1 MEMKRTLALLFFTGI
16 LGVATSLTGG
26 KLNAESPSKST
37 QLNSRTV
44 FERRILPIFKS
55 ASPSTCSEC
64 HLSGVDLKQYILPSE
79 GETFASLL
87 KQGLIDAKKPDE
99 SRLLKLMRMSTPKSA
114 ILTKEAREREYEAFR
129 EWIETAVK
137 DAKLGG
143 SPTLKIGPSVSNKVI
158 QHTRIDSVIDSFTR
172 NIWSQEGRCMGC
184 HRPGT
189 TENEGFYKQY
199 GERVRWFVP
208 DDPEATMRKIL
219 AQKLVDVENPG
230 QSLLLLKP
238 MNKTPHGGG
247 EKFVENDTTYR
258 MFRGWIDD
266 YVKSVKGKYLSEKD
280 LPEPTKVGLAYTQSI
295 LEVNQTPESWIKK
308 SLTVEIYAWNT
319 SLKDWEPKLIATGDR
334 EVGDNR
340 ATNVLVFRVFPA
352 GGPEEKAAWR
362 QTRLASGRY
371 LLKYF
376 VNTAPQISKVAL
388 ANSPAFYQGKQEII
402 SDWKTG
408 WGGLTHVAVKIDT
421 GK

>member
-1 MEMKRTLALLFFTGI
+1 MKRTLNLLFLTGI
-16 LGVATSLTGG
+16 LGVTSALTGG
-26 KLNAESPSKST
+26 ILRAESPVGSKRIDSP
-37 QLNSRTV
+37 TV

-64 HLSGVDLKQYILPSE
+64 HLSGVDLKDYIRPSE

-87 KQGLIDAKKPDE
+87 KQGLIDAKKPDK
-99 SRLLKLMRMSTPKSA
+99 SRLLKLIRMSTPKSA
-114 ILTKEAREREYEAFR
+114 LLTKAAREREYEAFR
-129 EWIETAVK
+129 EWIETSVK
-137 DAKLGG
+137 NAKLAG
-143 SPTLKIGPSVSNKVI
+143 SPILKIGSSVSNKVI
-158 QHTRIDSVIDSFTR
+158 RHTRIDSVVDSFTR

-189 TENEGFYKQY
+189 AENEGFYKQY

-219 AQKLVDVENPG
+219 AQKLVDLENPG

-238 MNKTPHGGG
+238 MNKAPHGGG

-266 YVKSVKGKYLSEKD
+266 YVKSVKGNYLSEKD
-280 LPEPTKVGLAYTQSI
+280 LPEPPKVGLAFTQSI
-295 LEVNQTPESWIKK
+295 LEINQAPESWIKK
-308 SLTVEIYAWNT
+308 SLTVEIYAWNA
-319 SLKDWEPKLIATGDR
+319 SAKDWEPKPIATGDR
-334 EVGDNR
+334 EVGENR
-340 ATNVLVFRVFPA
+340 ATNVLVFRIFPM
-352 GGPEEKAAWR
+352 GGPEEKAAWK
-362 QTRLASGRY
+362 QTRLTSGSY

-376 VNTAPQISKVAL
+376 LNTDPQISKNVP
-388 ANSPAFYQGKQEII
+388 ANSPAYYQGKQEIA

-408 WGGLTHVAVKIDT
+408 WGGMTHVAVKLKA